1 MATRDK
7 FKQLVKELVKE
18 EVARI
23 LGENKTPRRN
33 LRNESSFVFRKV
45 LAAAPEIA
53 QDEEVEGEVTEG
65 MLPGAGGFKKR
76 LRKQGGKLVVVKKR
90 KKKLPMHLRAIKPTQ
105 AKRIARKSAIKR
117 KGKQARITKKA
128 TKTTK
133 KGRARG
139 LYKVK

>member
-1 MATRDK
+1 MK
-7 FKQLVKELVKE
+7 K
-18 EVARI
+18 
-23 LGENKTPRRN
+23 
-33 LRNESSFVFRKV
+33 LR
-45 LAAAPEIA
+45 A
-53 QDEEVEGEVTEG
+53 EVTEG

-133 KGRARG
+133 KG
-139 LYKVK
+139 

>member
-1 MATRDK
+1 LAT
-7 FKQLVKELVKE
+7 KE
-18 EVARI
+18 EFVKVVKKLVEEEVGR
-23 LGENKTPRRN
+23 L
-33 LRNESSFVFRKV
+33 LREDNPTMFRKV

-53 QDEEVEGEVTEG
+53 QDEEVEAEVTES
-65 MLPGAGGFKKR
+65 MLPGSGGYKKR
-76 LRKQGGKLVVVKKR
+76 LRKKGGKLVVIKKR
-90 KKKLPMHLRAIKPTQ
+90 KKKLPLHLRAIKPTQ

-128 TKTTK
+128 AKTTK

>member
-1 MATRDK
+1 MATREE
-7 FKQLVKELVKE
+7 FKEVVKELVRE
-18 EVARI
+18 EVAR
-23 LGENKTPRRN
+23 LMGENQAP
-33 LRNESSFVFRKV
+33 VFRKV
-45 LAAAPEIA
+45 LAAAPEVA
-53 QDEEVEGEVTEG
+53 EDEEVEAEITED

-76 LRKQGGKLVVVKKR
+76 LRKKGGKLVVVKKR
-90 KKKLPMHLRAIKPTQ
+90 KKKLPLHLRKIKPSQ

-133 KGRARG
+133 KGRQRG

>member
-1 MATRDK
+1 MATREE
-7 FKQLVKELVKE
+7 FKEVVKELVRE

-23 LGENKTPRRN
+23 LGENQAP
-33 LRNESSFVFRKV
+33 VFRKV

-53 QDEEVEGEVTEG
+53 EDEEIEVEITED

-76 LRKQGGKLVVVKKR
+76 LRKKGGKLVVVKKR
-90 KKKLPMHLRAIKPTQ
+90 KKKLPLHLRKIKPSQ

-128 TKTTK
+128 AKTTK

>member
-1 MATRDK
+1 MATREE
-7 FKQLVKELVKE
+7 FKEIVKELVKE
-18 EVARI
+18 EVAR
-23 LGENKTPRRN
+23 LMSEDKP
-33 LRNESSFVFRKV
+33 SVFRKV

-53 QDEEVEGEVTEG
+53 EDEEVESEITED

-76 LRKQGGKLVVVKKR
+76 LRKKGGKLVVIKKR
-90 KKKLPMHLRAIKPTQ
+90 KKKLPLHLRKIKPTQ

-128 TKTTK
+128 VKTTK

>member
-1 MATRDK
+1 MATREE
-7 FKQLVKELVKE
+7 FKEVVRELVKE
-18 EVARI
+18 EVAR
-23 LGENKTPRRN
+23 LMGENQAP
-33 LRNESSFVFRKV
+33 VFRKV

-53 QDEEVEGEVTEG
+53 KDEEVETEITED

-76 LRKQGGKLVVVKKR
+76 LRKKGGKLVVVKKR
-90 KKKLPMHLRAIKPTQ
+90 KKKLPLHLRKIKPSQ

-128 TKTTK
+128 VKTTK

>member
-1 MATRDK
+1 MATREE
-7 FKQLVKELVKE
+7 FKEVVRELVKE
-18 EVARI
+18 ELAR
-23 LGENKTPRRN
+23 LMGENQAP
-33 LRNESSFVFRKV
+33 VFRKV

-53 QDEEVEGEVTEG
+53 EDEEVESEITED
-65 MLPGAGGFKKR
+65 MLPGAGGYKKR
-76 LRKQGGKLVVVKKR
+76 LRKKGGKLVVIKKR
-90 KKKLPMHLRAIKPTQ
+90 KKKLPLHLRKIKPSQ

-128 TKTTK
+128 VKTTK

>member
-1 MATRDK
+1 MATREE
-7 FKQLVKELVKE
+7 FKEVVKELVRE
-18 EVARI
+18 EVAR
-23 LGENKTPRRN
+23 LMGENKAP
-33 LRNESSFVFRKV
+33 VFRKV

-53 QDEEVEGEVTEG
+53 QDEEVEAEVTEG

-76 LRKQGGKLVVVKKR
+76 LRKKGGKLVVVKKR
-90 KKKLPMHLRAIKPTQ
+90 KKKLPLHLRAIKPSQ

-128 TKTTK
+128 MKTTK

>member
-1 MATRDK
+1 MATREE
-7 FKQLVKELVKE
+7 FKEIVKELVKE
-18 EVARI
+18 EVAR
-23 LGENKTPRRN
+23 LMRENQP
-33 LRNESSFVFRKV
+33 SVFRKV

-53 QDEEVEGEVTEG
+53 EDEEVEVEVIES

-76 LRKQGGKLVVVKKR
+76 LRKKGGKLVVVKKR
-90 KKKLPMHLRAIKPTQ
+90 KKKLPLHLRAIKPSQ

-128 TKTTK
+128 VKTTK

>member
-1 MATRDK
+1 MATK
-7 FKQLVKELVKE
+7 EEFVKVVKELVEE

-23 LGENKTPRRN
+23 LGEDKPTM
-33 LRNESSFVFRKV
+33 FRKV

-53 QDEEVEGEVTEG
+53 QDEEVEAEVTEG
-65 MLPGAGGFKKR
+65 MLAGAGGFKKR
-76 LRKQGGKLVVVKKR
+76 FRKKGGKIVVVKKR
-90 KKKLPMHLRAIKPTQ
+90 KKKLPLHLRAIKPSQ

-128 TKTTK
+128 MKTTK

>member
-1 MATRDK
+1 MATKEK
-7 FKQLVKELVKE
+7 FVKVVKKLVEE
-18 EVARI
+18 EVAR
-23 LGENKTPRRN
+23 LVGEDNPTM
-33 LRNESSFVFRKV
+33 FRKV

-53 QDEEVEGEVTEG
+53 QDEEVEAEVTES
-65 MLPGAGGFKKR
+65 MLPGAGGYKKR
-76 LRKQGGKLVVVKKR
+76 LRKKGGKLVVIKKR
-90 KKKLPMHLRAIKPTQ
+90 KKKLPLHLRAIKPTQ

-128 TKTTK
+128 AKTTK

>member
-1 MATRDK
+1 MATREQ

-18 EVARI
+18 EVSRI
-23 LGENKTPRRN
+23 LGEDKPT
-33 LRNESSFVFRKV
+33 VFRKA

-53 QDEEVEGEVTEG
+53 EDEEVEAEITES

-90 KKKLPMHLRAIKPTQ
+90 KKKLPLHLRTIKPSQ

-117 KGKQARITKKA
+117 KGKQKRISKKA
-128 TKTTK
+128 AKTTK

>member
-1 MATRDK
+1 MATREE
-7 FKQLVKELVKE
+7 FKEVVKELVRE
-18 EVARI
+18 EVAR
-23 LGENKTPRRN
+23 LMGENQAP
-33 LRNESSFVFRKV
+33 VFRKV
-45 LAAAPEIA
+45 LAAAPEVA
-53 QDEEVEGEVTEG
+53 EDEEVEAEITED

-76 LRKQGGKLVVVKKR
+76 LRKKGGKLVVVKKR
-90 KKKLPMHLRAIKPTQ
+90 KKKLPLHIRKIKPSQ

-128 TKTTK
+128 VKTTK

>member
-1 MATRDK
+1 MATREE
-7 FKQLVKELVKE
+7 FKEVVKELVRE
-18 EVARI
+18 EVAR
-23 LGENKTPRRN
+23 LMGENQAP
-33 LRNESSFVFRKV
+33 VFKKV
-45 LAAAPEIA
+45 LAAAPEVA
-53 QDEEVEGEVTEG
+53 EDEEVEAEITED

-76 LRKQGGKLVVVKKR
+76 LRKKGGKLVVVKKR
-90 KKKLPMHLRAIKPTQ
+90 KKKLPLHLRKIKPSQ

-128 TKTTK
+128 VKTTK